1 MVDCTRIE
9 EIKELRFMGQMYD
22 RNIYLVNML

>member
-1 MVDCTRIE
+1 MADCTRIE
-9 EIKELRFMGQMYD
+9 EIKELRFMVQMYD

>member
-9 EIKELRFMGQMYD
+9 EIKEHRFMVQMYD